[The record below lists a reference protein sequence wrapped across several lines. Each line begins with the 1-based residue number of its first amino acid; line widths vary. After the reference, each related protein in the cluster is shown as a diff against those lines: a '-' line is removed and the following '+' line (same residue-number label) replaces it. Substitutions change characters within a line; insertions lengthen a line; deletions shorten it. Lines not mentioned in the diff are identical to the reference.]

1 MRCRLRIAGAPRVGH
16 DSSRNTL
23 MRPVATLMISAALL
37 MPCALV
43 AQTHDDHSH
52 AAMQEDSAFRAMQ
65 ARGQAVM
72 GVDQYTSVHR
82 FDALRD
88 GGRIVL
94 QRDRDDSAGAVVIR
108 AHLRS
113 VARAF
118 SAGDFSSPRAVH
130 VDTVPGTAVMR
141 APTFHEARCCASDR
155 VTRVPWRPF
164 TAFST
169 TSGPSTTRRPPHTNT
184 ECGDRASVVGLDNE
198 RRVTSS
204 HGCGPRQRP
213 HARAR
218 PRSRP

>member
-1 MRCRLRIAGAPRVGH
+1 
-16 DSSRNTL
+16 

-141 APTFHEARCCASDR
+141 ARRAAIRYEVSD
-155 VTRVPWRPF
+155 VPRG
-164 TAFST
+164 ALLRIRS
-169 TSGPSTTRRPPHTNT
+169 R
-184 ECGDRASVVGLDNE
+184 D
-198 RRVTSS
+198 
-204 HGCGPRQRP
+204 
-213 HARAR
+213 ARAVEAIHR
-218 PRSRP
+218 FLDYQRSEHHTAPAAHEH